1 MIDLDLPYPPSTND
15 LWEPF
20 VVRGPKGRP
29 IANMR
34 LSAKAAGY
42 KTTVGWLLR
51 KAGVRKPIA
60 GRVGI
65 VVWLYP
71 QEPAD
76 AIERMRKHGDAWD
89 DSVRAIDLDNASKV
103 LLDAMKG
110 IAFTDDRMVWSLE
123 MYRGEPK
130 RHAYLRVV
138 IRPIPYVQPQAEL
151 FTHAE
156 EEA

>member
-1 MIDLDLPYPPSTND
+1 MIELELPYPPSTNE

-29 IANMR
+29 IPNMR
-34 LSAKAAGY
+34 LSAKAAAY

-51 KAGVRKPIA
+51 KAGVRKPIV

-65 VVWLYP
+65 QVWLYP

-76 AIERMRKHGDAWD
+76 AIERKRKHGDAWD
-89 DSVRAIDLDNASKV
+89 DTVRALDLDNASKV
-103 LLDAMKG
+103 LLDSLKG

-130 RHAYLRVV
+130 RQACLRVV
-138 IRPIPYVQPQAEL
+138 IRHIPYDEPQSEL
-151 FTHAE
+151 FNV

>member
-1 MIDLDLPYPPSTND
+1 MIELDLPYPPSTNE
-15 LWEPF
+15 LWEPG

-29 IANMR
+29 IATMR
-34 LSAKAAGY
+34 LSSKAAAY

-51 KAGVRKPIA
+51 KAGVRKPIE
-60 GRVGI
+60 GRVAI

-71 QEPAD
+71 QAPAD
-76 AIERMRKHGDAWD
+76 AELRMRKHGDAWD
-89 DSVRAIDLDNASKV
+89 DTVRAIDLDNASKV

-138 IRPIPYVQPQAEL
+138 VRSIPYVKPQTEL
-151 FTHAE
+151 FTHVQ